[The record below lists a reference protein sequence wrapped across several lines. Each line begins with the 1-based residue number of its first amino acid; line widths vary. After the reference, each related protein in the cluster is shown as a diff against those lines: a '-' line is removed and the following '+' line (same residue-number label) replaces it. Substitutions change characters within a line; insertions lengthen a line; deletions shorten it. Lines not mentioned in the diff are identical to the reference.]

1 MGLIVFLRLAT
12 VVGWFFFSI
21 ATSSIST
28 AEETFHSV
36 VKKSVAERKLITSFD
51 FEFKMR
57 TAGRQQSNKPGSPTS
72 DYVFV
77 TDGRIIY
84 DEITSVFLVKTT
96 EYQLEWRSSDS
107 EEEKKG
113 KERWRIPKRNARIRS
128 MSKEHTFNGDAPDTI
143 LIRNVNQAVDGDQ
156 IPFDFR
162 RFGLA
167 LEGDLVSKFSLDRI
181 ESNLCLAYPDIVA
194 DIDADGTAWFDFDRF
209 QIRMDSKKG
218 FWPSE
223 RIFWGRKSGPRK
235 TVADSQPSSDRQNP
249 PPGKGKEFVRLDYC
263 KITPELIDDH
273 WVPKIIETSR
283 PDTSRKIEFIWK
295 SVNKTIL
302 PDDVNID
309 EFIKDLRDASRK

>member
-1 MGLIVFLRLAT
+1 
-12 VVGWFFFSI
+12 
-21 ATSSIST
+21 
-28 AEETFHSV
+28 
-36 VKKSVAERKLITSFD
+36 
-51 FEFKMR
+51 
-57 TAGRQQSNKPGSPTS
+57 
-72 DYVFV
+72 
-77 TDGRIIY
+77 
-84 DEITSVFLVKTT
+84 
-96 EYQLEWRSSDS
+96 
-107 EEEKKG
+107 
-113 KERWRIPKRNARIRS
+113 

-209 QIRMDSKKG
+209 QIRMDSTKG